1 MTLKYEGK
9 FKIGDRIKALDFA
22 GDNDYWIAG
31 TIIGTGTRRGAKVFE
46 IEIDTD
52 TLAERRRKGGM
63 SQNSGRRDSRVGDI
77 GFVPME
83 CLLGD
88 RLSDDRVT
96 LLERRENGK

>member
-1 MTLKYEGK
+1 MKLKYEGK

-31 TIIGTGTRRGAKVFE
+31 TIIGTSIRMGAKVFE

-52 TLAERRRKGGM
+52 TLAERKGEVHTKK
-63 SQNSGRRDSRVGDI
+63 GRMESRVGDI

-83 CLLGD
+83 CLFGD
-88 RLSDDRVT
+88 RLSDNRVT
-96 LLERRENGK
+96 LI

>member
-22 GDNDYWIAG
+22 GDNEYWIAG

-52 TLAERRRKGGM
+52 TLAERRGEVHTKKG
-63 SQNSGRRDSRVGDI
+63 RIDSRVGDI

-83 CLLGD
+83 CLFGD

>member
-1 MTLKYEGK
+1 MKLKYEGK

-22 GDNDYWIAG
+22 PMNEYWIAG
-31 TIIGTGTRRGAKVFE
+31 KIIGTKTRMGAKVFE
-46 IEIDTD
+46 IEIDED
-52 TLAERRRKGGM
+52 TLAER
-63 SQNSGRRDSRVGDI
+63 SGHTRVGDI

-88 RLSDDRVT
+88 RISEDRVT

>member
-22 GDNDYWIAG
+22 GDNEYWIAG

-46 IEIDTD
+46 IEIDED
-52 TLAERRRKGGM
+52 TLAER
-63 SQNSGRRDSRVGDI
+63 SGHTRVGDI

-83 CLLGD
+83 CLFGD